1 MEALIAAALH
11 DIKNELQA
19 LEAAL
24 LAAQHEAPSP
34 ALAEA
39 RGIVSDTGVKLVELL
54 AVFRAS
60 QGKLVLPI
68 GRHVLAEFIDELRI
82 EPLHVHDA
90 LNRIDIVWDVAAAET
105 IAEAR
110 LDAYPVKLVLLDAL
124 RNAVGH
130 ARSRVVFGVAPA
142 ADGGVEFS
150 VCDDGPGFP
159 PEVLAGEDTPMTPG
173 HSGIGLLFARLI
185 AARHVAAGGRE
196 GSVHLDNAGIGGG
209 ARFRIVLP

>member
-19 LEAAL
+19 LEATL

-34 ALAEA
+34 ALGEA
-39 RGIVSDTGVKLVELL
+39 RGIASDVGVKLVELL

-60 QGKLVLPI
+60 QGRLDLPI
-68 GRHVLAEFIDELRI
+68 GRHVLTEFIDELRI

-90 LNRIDIVWDVAAAET
+90 GNRIDIAWDVAAAET
-105 IAEAR
+105 IGEAD

-130 ARSRVVFGVAPA
+130 ARARVVFAVSPA
-142 ADGGVEFS
+142 AGGGVEFS
-150 VCDDGPGFP
+150 ISDDGAGFP
-159 PEVLAGEDTPMTPG
+159 AGVLVGEDTPMTPG

-185 AARHVAAGGRE
+185 AARHVTPGGRE
-196 GSVHLDNAGIGGG
+196 GRLLLDNAGLEGG
-209 ARFRIVLP
+209 ARFRLVLP